1 MDNKIPWQNFQREI
15 DKPDQDINLAKAA
28 LSFAQIEYPYL
39 DIEAYLNK
47 LEQIAQKIKPQLPT
61 SRYPLKVIQ
70 VINNYLYQE
79 LGFRGNAENYYDPKN
94 SFLNHVI
101 DRRLGIPISL
111 AVVYLEIAKHL
122 NFPMVG
128 IGMPGHFLVRPNFE
142 DAGIFIDVFNQ
153 GEILFAQDCE
163 AKLQQ
168 LYLQPV
174 KLKPE
179 FLNPVSNRKILLRM
193 LTNLKQ
199 IYLYQRDLFRAI
211 ATINKMLLL
220 YPKNTNELVI
230 LNRAEALRDRGLLYY
245 ELNQWQE
252 SSQDLEDYL
261 SILPNAD
268 DAPMIKMLLNQIKS

>member
-1 MDNKIPWQNFQREI
+1 MDKKIPWQNFEREI
-15 DKPDQDINLAKAA
+15 DKPDNEINLAKAA
-28 LSFAQIEYPYL
+28 LCFAQIEYPYL
-39 DIEAYLNK
+39 DIEAYLQK
-47 LEQIAQKIKPQLPT
+47 LEQIAQKIEPQLPT

-79 LGFRGNAENYYDPKN
+79 LGFRGNSENYYDPKN

-101 DRRLGIPISL
+101 ERRLGIPISL

-128 IGMPGHFLVRPNFE
+128 IGMPGHFLLRPDFE

-153 GEILFAQDCE
+153 GEILFPQDCE

-168 LYLQPV
+168 LYLKPV

-179 FLNPVSNRKILLRM
+179 FLNPVSNRQILLRM

-199 IYLYQRDLFRAI
+199 IYLYQRDLVRAI

-220 YPKNTNELVI
+220 YPEDSKELVI
-230 LNRAEALRDRGLLYY
+230 FNRAEALRDRGLLYY

-261 SILPNAD
+261 AILPNAN
-268 DAPMIKMLLNQIKS
+268 DAPMIKMLLNKIKS